1 MMMMGGGGCNDSD
14 NLMFVK
20 VHVMFVKYNNLSN
33 YCRVRDRQYGDIR
46 VLESHNQIT
55 QGQWHHIAV
64 TYDYENSKQ
73 AIYCNGTVRFLFL

>member
-1 MMMMGGGGCNDSD
+1 
-14 NLMFVK
+14 MFVK